1 MFYNVDVDALTRLKL
16 LSSDM
21 DWETG
26 EESQPHPHCFTPR
39 HQDQI
44 VIYPAKIPGG
54 APIRLLKSLLSS
66 ACERNCYYCPFR
78 AGRDSPRVTFKPHEF
93 AHLFFNLYQAGV
105 AQGVFLSSGLAG
117 GGIRTQ
123 DKLLDAAE
131 ILREK
136 LQFRGYIHLKL
147 MPGAELDQ
155 VWRAM
160 QLADRVSI
168 NLEAPTPQTLA
179 QLAPQKNF
187 YDEILQPLKW
197 VEEIRRSQPPTTNW
211 QGRWPSTVTQFVVGA
226 ADESDYEL
234 LNATEWLQR
243 NLRLARA
250 YYSPFKPVPNT
261 PFENKTPT
269 NPLRQHRLYQA
280 AFLLRDYHFSL
291 PELNFLP
298 GGNLPLDSDPK
309 HTWAERNLRHAP
321 VELNTADPQQLIR
334 IPGIGPKAAQRI
346 LNARKHHRLQD
357 ISVLGKLGV
366 QTHRAAPFILLDGK
380 RPSTQLTLF
389 SL

>member
-1 MFYNVDVDALTRLKL
+1 
-16 LSSDM
+16 
-21 DWETG
+21 
-26 EESQPHPHCFTPR
+26 
-39 HQDQI
+39 
-44 VIYPAKIPGG
+44 
-54 APIRLLKSLLSS
+54 
-66 ACERNCYYCPFR
+66 
-78 AGRDSPRVTFKPHEF
+78 
-93 AHLFFNLYQAGV
+93 
-105 AQGVFLSSGLAG
+105 
-117 GGIRTQ
+117 
-123 DKLLDAAE
+123 
-131 ILREK
+131 
-136 LQFRGYIHLKL
+136 
-147 MPGAELDQ
+147 
-155 VWRAM
+155 
-160 QLADRVSI
+160 
-168 NLEAPTPQTLA
+168 
-179 QLAPQKNF
+179 
-187 YDEILQPLKW
+187 LKW
-197 VEEIRRSQPPTTNW
+197 VEEIRQSQPPTTNW

-261 PFENKTPT
+261 PLENKTPT

-291 PELNFLP
+291 PDLNFLP
-298 GGNLPLDSDPK
+298 DGNLPLESDPK

-346 LNARKHHRLQD
+346 LNARKHRRLQEL
-357 ISVLGKLGV
+357 SALGKLGV